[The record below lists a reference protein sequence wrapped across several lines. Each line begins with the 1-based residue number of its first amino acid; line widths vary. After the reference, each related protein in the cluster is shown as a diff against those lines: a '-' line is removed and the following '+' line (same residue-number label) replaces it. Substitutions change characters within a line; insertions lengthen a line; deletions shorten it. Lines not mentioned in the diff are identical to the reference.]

1 MKEKFFE
8 EYELRIYARVA
19 VPKMIEPG
27 RASKELFEAVQATLG
42 KRTDMLV
49 ALTTTTFE
57 PLQGDPNERSK
68 AGF

>member
-19 VPKMIEPG
+19 VPKLIEPG
-27 RASKELFEAVQATLG
+27 RASKELSEVVQSALG

-49 ALTTTTFE
+49 AVTTTMFE
-57 PLQGDPNERSK
+57 PLQGEPNERSK
-68 AGF
+68 TGF